1 VIASVSEKNRTNKLC
16 VAQLRGC
23 SLMALGTQ
31 GTAAILNPDTMSDT
45 GSGTS
50 SGSDEEGPRERH
62 QAPSKGENGDDP
74 LALFS
79 ACVSA
84 WNSGEGE
91 KPESAEETG
100 GEVKRVRKD
109 RRIHRT
115 AEERKQVS
123 MRPPQPT
130 CTHHN
135 LTSAAPCALQR
146 RLETN
151 RLAAKRAYYRRQGKA
166 NAMKDE
172 NDRLKMLV
180 EKYGACGP
188 HASLLLPKGLCE
200 NVPQT
205 PPNDPLRAQLSFSL
219 PSLAAQRRR

>member
-1 VIASVSEKNRTNKLC
+1 MIASVSEKNRTNKLC

-135 LTSAAPCALQR
+135 LTFAAPLCPAAAARDEPTRSQARILPAPGEGERDEGRERSAEDAGGEIWCVRTPRQPPTPVKMFRRHHPTTRCAL
-146 RLETN
+146 
-151 RLAAKRAYYRRQGKA
+151 
-166 NAMKDE
+166 
-172 NDRLKMLV
+172 
-180 EKYGACGP
+180 
-188 HASLLLPKGLCE
+188 S
-200 NVPQT
+200 
-205 PPNDPLRAQLSFSL
+205 
-219 PSLAAQRRR
+219 